1 MASGTMRCMPR
12 RDRCILPGVPCHV
25 TQRGVDRRETFSA
38 DADRETYLNLMR
50 QNLEDAGASLLAWC
64 LMTNH
69 IHLIAMPEREDSLSV
84 LQRRVHGRYAQ
95 YYNARYGRSGH
106 LWQNRYFACSLGPGR
121 LWAALAYVEMNPV
134 RAGLVERPGD
144 YRWSSAAAH
153 LGRRDT
159 RGLVDME
166 WWRREYDGVD
176 WGQTLGGPELEQSAS
191 LRRCTYAGRPF
202 GDEEFVKAIAE
213 QFGRHWV
220 RGRPKKE
227 HATAPAA
234 NPTSQLALFAERT

>member
-1 MASGTMRCMPR
+1 MPR
-12 RDRCILPGVPCHV
+12 RDRCILPGVACHV

-38 DADRETYLNLMR
+38 AADRETYLSLMR
-50 QNLEDAGASLLAWC
+50 QNLEEAGVGLLAWC

-69 IHLIAMPEREDSLSV
+69 IHLIALPERGDSLSV
-84 LQRRVHGRYAQ
+84 LLRRVHGRYAQ
-95 YYNARYGRSGH
+95 YYNARHGRSGH
-106 LWQNRYFACSLGPGR
+106 LWQNRYFACSLGPGH

-134 RAGLVERPGD
+134 RAKLVERPGD

-153 LGRRDT
+153 LGRPDT
-159 RGLVDME
+159 SRMVDME
-166 WWRREYDGVD
+166 WWRREYDGMD
-176 WGQTLGGPELEQSAS
+176 WEQTLDGSDRDQSAL

-202 GDEEFVKAIAE
+202 GDEEFVKAISE

-227 HATAPAA
+227 RAAVPAA
-234 NPTSQLALFAERT
+234 TSTSQLALFAEQT

>member
-84 LQRRVHGRYAQ
+84 LLRRVHGRYAQ

-106 LWQNRYFACSLGPGR
+106 LWQNRYFACSLGPGH